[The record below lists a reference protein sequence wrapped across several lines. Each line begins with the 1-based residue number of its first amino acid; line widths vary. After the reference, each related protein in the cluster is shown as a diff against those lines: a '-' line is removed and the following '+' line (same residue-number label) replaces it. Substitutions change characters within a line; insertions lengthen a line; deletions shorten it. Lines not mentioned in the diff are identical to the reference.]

1 MFGNLKMFQFYQPL
15 YPKIVSS
22 AFTLLKKKKQSC
34 EFLNASVIKYVSCS
48 RTNGI

>member
-1 MFGNLKMFQFYQPL
+1 MFQFYQPL

-22 AFTLLKKKKQSC
+22 AFTLLKKKQKQSY